1 MFAVD
6 DEDADDVWAADVADN
21 DYEDGD
27 DCGNG
32 KTDRTTLK
40 MWCVWR

>member
-27 DCGNG
+27 DCGN
-32 KTDRTTLK
+32 DRTTLK
-40 MWCVWR
+40 MWCLWR